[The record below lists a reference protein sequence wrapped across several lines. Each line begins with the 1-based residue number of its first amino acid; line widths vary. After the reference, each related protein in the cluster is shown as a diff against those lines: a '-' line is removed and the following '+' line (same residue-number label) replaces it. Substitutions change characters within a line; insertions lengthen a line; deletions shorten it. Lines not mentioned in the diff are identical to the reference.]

1 MIRSSIVLAAFVA
14 FAAPARAEVPRVVA
28 DIAPVHAL
36 TAQVMQGV
44 GAPELILQPGISPHG
59 YSLRPSQARA
69 LQSADLVVWIGEEL
83 TPWLAKPLET
93 LAASAGHLALL
104 DMESTQR
111 LSYRDADHEDEGG
124 DDHGDHDEHDDEHDG
139 HDDDHGHAHDGVD
152 PHAWL
157 DPENA
162 QAWLHVIAAEL
173 SARDPE
179 NAAVYTANAARGAE
193 RIAALQAD
201 IDARLEGMRGR
212 PFIAFHDAYQYFER
226 RFGLSLAGTVSRGDA
241 ADPGPARLAALRDL
255 LGQGD
260 IACAFTEPQLNTR
273 LLETVIEGQGVP
285 VLVLD
290 PMGAGVTPGPALYES
305 ILMNMAD
312 GFAACGG

>member
-1 MIRSSIVLAAFVA
+1 MIRTSILLAAWAAV
-14 FAAPARAEVPRVVA
+14 AAPARADAPRVVA

-36 TAQVMQGV
+36 ATQVMQGV
-44 GAPELILQPGISPHG
+44 GTPELILQPGISPHG

-93 LAASAGHLALL
+93 LAASAEHLALL
-104 DMESTQR
+104 DMEPTQR
-111 LSYRDADHEDEGG
+111 LSYRDADPEDDHGNDHG
-124 DDHGDHDEHDDEHDG
+124 DDHDDHE
-139 HDDDHGHAHDGVD
+139 DDHGHAQDGVD

-162 QAWLHVIAAEL
+162 QVWLHMIAAEL
-173 SARDPE
+173 AALDPD
-179 NAAVYTANAARGAE
+179 NAALYAENAARGAE

-201 IDARLEGMRGR
+201 IDTRLDGMRGR
-212 PFIAFHDAYQYFER
+212 PFVAFHDAYQYFER
-226 RFGLSLAGTVSRGDA
+226 RFGLTLAGTVARGDA

-255 LGQGD
+255 LGQRD

-273 LLETVIEGQGVP
+273 LMETVIEGLGVP

-290 PMGAGVTPGPALYES
+290 PIGASLTPGPALYET
-305 ILMNMAD
+305 ILTNMAD